1 MGETRTVVI
10 DFCNS
15 NLMNFGMEFLQE
27 LRDKYG
33 ERNVSR
39 YGCLTNCGECSIR
52 PFLILNDK
60 IISGKD
66 VNELREKFDAELNQN
81 A

>member
-1 MGETRTVVI
+1 MGETRIVTI

-27 LRDKYG
+27 LREQFG

-52 PFLILNDK
+52 PFLIVNDE
-60 IISGKD
+60 IIAGKD
-66 VNELREKFDAELNQN
+66 VDELRTKLYAELNQE

>member
-1 MGETRTVVI
+1 MGETRVVTI

-15 NLMNFGMEFLQE
+15 NLMTFGMEFLQE
-27 LRDKYG
+27 LREKYG

-39 YGCLTNCGECSIR
+39 YGCLTNCGECSAR
-52 PFLILNDK
+52 PFLIANDQV
-60 IISGKD
+60 ISGKD
-66 VNELREKFDAELNQN
+66 IAELRDKLDAELNKD